1 MVASIGNEFVDAL
14 NSDDEKNEMFGLLRE
29 ALAQLRYYQEL
40 MEVFERDA
48 LTGFLNANKYHEFLG
63 SINQSADRVCI
74 VMFDVNDLK
83 VCNDTMGH
91 QAGDLL
97 LQKAAES
104 IREFVMPGVK
114 LYRIGGDEFSAVCVN
129 VDEEVIRER
138 LGPWQAKL
146 DELNKRRDGITCRIA
161 AGIAYATPPLDL
173 HEIIARA
180 DKEMY
185 ECKAKMKSTPVR

>member
-1 MVASIGNEFVDAL
+1 MFAPIVSEFVDAL
-14 NSDDEKNEMFGLLRE
+14 NSDDEKNEMFKLLKE
-29 ALAQLRYYQEL
+29 ALAQVRYYRDL

-63 SINQSADRVCI
+63 SINQSSDRVCI

-83 VCNDTMGH
+83 ACNDTMGH
-91 QAGDLL
+91 RAGDLL

-104 IREFVMPGVK
+104 MREFVMPGVK

-129 VDEEVIRER
+129 VDEEAILER
-138 LGPWQAKL
+138 FDIWQAKL
-146 DELNKRRDGITCRIA
+146 DEMNKRPDGIPCHLA
-161 AGIAYATPPLDL
+161 AGMAYAMPPLDL
-173 HEIIARA
+173 HDVIARA

-185 ECKAKMKSTPVR
+185 ERKAKMKSTPVR